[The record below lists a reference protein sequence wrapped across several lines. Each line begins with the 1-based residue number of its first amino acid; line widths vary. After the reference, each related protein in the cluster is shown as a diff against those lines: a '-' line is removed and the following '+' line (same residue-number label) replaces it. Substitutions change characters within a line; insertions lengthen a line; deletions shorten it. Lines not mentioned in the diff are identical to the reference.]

1 MEMRNKYLRTGIAL
15 LLIVLPLLVASC
27 GKTTAPVTSGPAT
40 FSQIRA
46 DIDQLSSSVNNMSS
60 QSAATAVQLTQ
71 IHNQLTAIENKLGIQ
86 DTSGQ

>member
-1 MEMRNKYLRTGIAL
+1 MKTKYLRVGDAIL
-15 LLIVLPLLVASC
+15 LVVVALLVASC
-27 GKTTAPVTSGPAT
+27 GGKTTPTASSPAT

-46 DIDQLSSSVNNMSS
+46 DIDQLSSSVNNMAS